1 MAENYAVFHAQK
13 ITKAADDGEE
23 FEDPITWEPACPE
36 NNYNKYKT
44 ISNLQL
50 KKNKKIH
57 AINYWTIESANAWFH
72 DEQRKFDP
80 STTLPVTQ
88 GLLKRVALHK
98 SLCELVPLA
107 EQIEPTNEELIV
119 IFNKFVQ
126 DKTSI
131 TMKELVLMKVFLHI
145 GDTTG
150 FLTDWTNADGD
161 KVTGKLIRDQ
171 ALAKIQSA
179 ANGSWLLRECSI
191 TGSSMIRVYAITIK
205 NTVGFI
211 NHIPI
216 AHVYGFGYI
225 ELDVKREAVMP
236 DEGSDQPLPTYIGI
250 NQPSFIDLLEML
262 ALKYQFN
269 ISLACKNI

>member
-1 MAENYAVFHAQK
+1 MAEHYAVFHDQK
-13 ITKAADDGEE
+13 ITKAVDDGEE
-23 FEDPITWEPACPE
+23 FEDPITWESACPE
-36 NNYNKYKT
+36 NKYNKFKT

-72 DEQRKFDP
+72 EQQKKFDP

-98 SLCELVPLA
+98 SLCELVP
-107 EQIEPTNEELIV
+107 EQIKPTPEKLIAD
-119 IFNKFVQ
+119 FNKFVQ

-131 TMKELVLMKVFLHI
+131 TMKELVLIKVFLHI

-150 FLTDWTNADGD
+150 FLTDWTNDNGD
-161 KVTGKLIRDQ
+161 KITGKLIRAK

-179 ANGSWLLRECSI
+179 SNGSWLLRDCSI
-191 TGSSMIRVYAITIK
+191 IGSNIIKVYAITIK
-205 NTVGFI
+205 DNVGTI
-211 NHIPI
+211 DHIPI
-216 AHVYGFGYI
+216 AHVYGFGYV
-225 ELDVKREAVMP
+225 ELNVSREAIMP
-236 DEGSDQPLPTYIGI
+236 DEGSNELFPGYIGI

-269 ISLACKNI
+269 ISMACKNI